1 MLQYTKKRK
10 RLRINRNI
18 SPPRENMASD
28 LVDND
33 LEPHSLP
40 NINAKSDLSEMK
52 KEDQLSPS
60 GTQKGGDKS
69 M

>member
-1 MLQYTKKRK
+1 
-10 RLRINRNI
+10 
-18 SPPRENMASD
+18 MASD

-40 NINAKSDLSEMK
+40 NINAESDLSEMK